1 MAVKALSVCSVL
13 VVTAIVVGVSFSDAS
28 GVPSKHGGEPLASS
42 RHVLRPPGYGLR
54 PATRWRM
61 MYPEGR
67 CRGVQI
73 AVGTSIRRAIASRPP
88 GTTFCIGRGL
98 HRIAKPL
105 IAKSFDRFIGE
116 RGAVI
121 DGSKR
126 LVSFKRTGSYWS
138 IGDQTEENRAVVGS
152 CELAAHGT
160 CKFANDVYYDDVAMR
175 RVLAVTDLRP
185 GTFYFDYAADR
196 IFIGSPPAGH
206 KVEVAVATR
215 AWEGV
220 GVGAYNVTVRNL
232 IVQKFATEAQVA
244 AIDAGRGWD
253 VENNEVRLSHAGGIG
268 DATMI
273 RHNYVHDNGQIG
285 VGGNAPN
292 LTVAGNEISYNNY
305 ARFCDCWEAGGGKWS
320 RAQHLTIQGN
330 FVHDNRGPGLW
341 TDTDNIE
348 VLYRGNVVERNSGAG
363 IFHEASYQAV
373 IRNNVLRGNG
383 FAWKGWLEG
392 AGILV
397 NSSPNV
403 DIFRNVVTNNADGIG
418 ITQWDRSSDPTYGPH
433 EVHDISVHDNTIT
446 MRRGFTGLLQGVGD
460 ESYYS
465 SRNNRFEHNT
475 YRLGCQTRYFVWRG
489 DNPAA
494 GYGSMTE
501 AEWRSSGLDTD
512 GRFSSIC

>member
-1 MAVKALSVCSVL
+1 MAVKALSVCSAL
-13 VVTAIVVGVSFSDAS
+13 VVTAIVVGVRFSDAS
-28 GVPSKHGGEPLASS
+28 GAPSKHLGEPLASS

-61 MYPEGR
+61 YPEGR

-73 AVGTSIRRAIASRPP
+73 AVGTSIPRAIASRPP

-152 CELAAHGT
+152 CELAAHGA
-160 CKFANDVYYDDVAMR
+160 CKFADDVYYDDVAMR

-215 AWEGV
+215 AWEGI

-305 ARFCDCWEAGGGKWS
+305 ARFCDCWEAGGGKWVK
-320 RAQHLTIQGN
+320 AQHLTIQGN

-341 TDTDNIE
+341 TDTDNID

-418 ITQWDRSSDPTYGPH
+418 ITQWDRGSDPTYGPH
-433 EVHDISVHDNTIT
+433 QVHDISVHDNTIT

-494 GYGSMTE
+494 GYGSMTA